1 MERPGT
7 RKRDIHFLS
16 KKNGCTFCTHTESAR
31 EYARILEFDE
41 NVAAYEVGVNLDPE
55 TYPYIQRLGIRKEYF
70 EREWASDFVIHYAD
84 GTVGIREIV
93 AEEMLAKKAVI
104 EKLEFSRRYWSISN
118 VDSWKIVLI

>member
-1 MERPGT
+1 MEKARV
-7 RKRDIHFLS
+7 RKRDIYFRS
-16 KKNGCTFCTHTESAR
+16 EKNDKTLCVHTENAR
-31 EYARILEFDE
+31 AYARLLESDTS
-41 NVAAYEVGVNLDPE
+41 VSSYEVGVVLNKEKYQFVSKVD
-55 TYPYIQRLGIRKEYF
+55 IRKEYF